1 MIGTEIGGPLS
12 DRSMWNH
19 VHVNAGSRDGEGDL
33 MTRQFRPFAL
43 ALLAVFAASLAP
55 ASFGQ
60 GSHPAAYASAKVS
73 DPRARDLAIAAPE
86 SVGMSK
92 ERLTRLDAAMKK
104 LVDDKQVA
112 SLVTLVER
120 HGKVVDFNA
129 HGVLDVRKT
138 DAAQKD
144 SIFRIYSMSKP
155 VTGVAMMMLYE
166 EGKWQINDPVS
177 RYIPE
182 FARLKVYTGK
192 NEDGSPK
199 LEDARRS
206 MTMRELMTHTAGLGY
221 VLSAAN
227 PVDKMIIDGNILN
240 AAAPLQTM
248 IDGLAKI
255 PLLAQPG
262 TRWSYSAA
270 VDVQGY
276 LIEKF
281 SGMPFGEFA
290 RKRIFEPLGMKDTG
304 FYVPKEKLARLALV
318 HTGAG
323 ANLAVDTNRP
333 DPAVI
338 PLGPS
343 GGGGLFSTAMD
354 YARFC
359 EMLLQGGQLNGVR
372 LLAPRTVEIMRTN
385 QVNPDPLK
393 TMPAGTGWGMDFQ
406 IVMDPAAAGEA
417 VSAGT
422 FSWFGIAGTW
432 FWIDPVRDLAFVG
445 MVQHQNLGTTR
456 PIHALSRSLVYQ
468 AVLD

>member
-1 MIGTEIGGPLS
+1 
-12 DRSMWNH
+12 
-19 VHVNAGSRDGEGDL
+19 
-33 MTRQFRPFAL
+33 MTRQFRPVAFGLL
-43 ALLAVFAASLAP
+43 ALFAALSLTPSSLAQRRRP
-55 ASFGQ
+55 VTT
-60 GSHPAAYASAKVS
+60 AAAKVA
-73 DPRARDLAIAAPE
+73 DARVRDLAQATPE
-86 SVGMSK
+86 SVGISS
-92 ERLTRLDAAMKK
+92 ERLKRIDEAMKHQ
-104 LVDDKQVA
+104 VDEKHVA
-112 SLVTLVER
+112 GLVTLLER
-120 HGKVVDFNA
+120 HGKIVEFNA
-129 HGVLDVRKT
+129 VGKLDVRK
-138 DAAQKD
+138 DDPMQKD

-182 FARLKVYTGK
+182 FAHLKVYTGK
-192 NEDGSPK
+192 NDDGTPK
-199 LEDARRS
+199 LEDAKRS

-221 VLSAAN
+221 VLSPAN
-227 PVDKMIIDGNILN
+227 PVDRMIIEGNVLN
-240 AAAPLQTM
+240 ANAPLQTM
-248 IDGLAKI
+248 IEGLGKI

-262 TRWSYSAA
+262 TRWSYSIA

-304 FYVPKEKLARLALV
+304 FYVPKEKLSRLAQV

-323 ANLAVDTNRP
+323 DRLAVDTNRP
-333 DPAVI
+333 DPVVV

-372 LLAPRTVEIMRTN
+372 LLAPRTVEMMRTN
-385 QVNPDPLK
+385 YVNPEPLK
-393 TMPAGTGWGMDFQ
+393 TMQPGTGWGMDFQ
-406 IVMDPAAAGEA
+406 VVMDAAAAGEP
-417 VSAGT
+417 VSTGT
-422 FSWFGIAGTW
+422 YSWFGIAGTW

-445 MVQHQNLGTTR
+445 MVQHQSLGTTR
-456 PIHALSRSLVYQ
+456 ALHALSRSLVYQ
-468 AVLD
+468 SIID

>member
-1 MIGTEIGGPLS
+1 
-12 DRSMWNH
+12 
-19 VHVNAGSRDGEGDL
+19 
-33 MTRQFRPFAL
+33 MTRQFRPVALGMLTLFAAASL
-43 ALLAVFAASLAP
+43 TVTSLLAQARHPAISAAAKVAETHARDLAP
-55 ASFGQ
+55 AS
-60 GSHPAAYASAKVS
+60 A
-73 DPRARDLAIAAPE
+73 E
-86 SVGMSK
+86 SVGMST
-92 ERLTRLDAAMKK
+92 ERLRRVDAAMKH

-112 SLVTLVER
+112 GLVTLLER

-129 HGVLDVRKT
+129 VGELDVRKS
-138 DAAQKD
+138 DPVQKD

-155 VTGVAMMMLYE
+155 ITGVAMMMLYE
-166 EGKWQINDPVS
+166 EGKWQLNDPVS

-192 NEDGSPK
+192 NEDGTPK

-221 VLSAAN
+221 VLSSNN
-227 PVDKMIIDGNILN
+227 PVDKMIIDQNVLN
-240 AAAPLQTM
+240 AGAPLQTM
-248 IDGLAKI
+248 IDGLSKI

-262 TRWSYSAA
+262 TRWSYSIA

-281 SGMPFGEFA
+281 SGQPFAEFA
-290 RKRIFEPLGMKDTG
+290 RTRIFEPLGMKDTG

-323 ANLAVDTNRP
+323 SNLTVDLNRP
-333 DPAVI
+333 DPTVV

-372 LLAPRTVEIMRTN
+372 LLAPRTVEMMRTN
-385 QVNPDPLK
+385 HVNPDPLK
-393 TMPAGTGWGMDFQ
+393 TMPPGTGWGMDFQ
-406 IVMDPAAAGEA
+406 VVTDSAAAGDP
-417 VSAGT
+417 VSNGT
-422 FSWFGIAGTW
+422 FTWFGIAGTW

-468 AVLD
+468 AIVD